1 MNAHGL
7 RQKKS
12 FQDLWSR
19 KQLAWV
25 SPHYISTCSLTILSF
40 TRGRRAAP
48 GEGRPPPLPIAPRKP
63 AILLLR
69 EVRRAHHPAK
79 SARISPSPS
88 RITTPRRIGPKE
100 GGHQEAG
107 LSKEGGGDLSPIRG
121 TDGAISAEGAVAAWA
136 RAPGTRAA
144 PDGGGGQKRWVGAK
158 VARCGEGSIRRAFAF
173 AESVIVCRFFYK
185 DWTTII

>member
-25 SPHYISTCSLTILSF
+25 TPHYISTCSPTILSF
-40 TRGRRAAP
+40 TRGRRATP

-88 RITTPRRIGPKE
+88 WITTPRRIGPKE

-107 LSKEGGGDLSPIRG
+107 LSKGRRGPLPHPRYRWRDLGGGRCRSLGAGAGHPGGAGWRG
-121 TDGAISAEGAVAAWA
+121 RPEALGW
-136 RAPGTRAA
+136 
-144 PDGGGGQKRWVGAK
+144 
-158 VARCGEGSIRRAFAF
+158 C
-173 AESVIVCRFFYK
+173 
-185 DWTTII
+185 